1 MACKKCKNNDCCCSE
16 KIISVAGLQGP
27 QGPIGPQGPRGLT
40 GPPGPQ
46 GNVGPQGPQGPQGT
60 EGAAY
65 GFNYSTETP
74 YEYTTFEEET
84 LISFT
89 VTVPGN
95 YLIFFEGDFVFES
108 TSSVYY
114 KIEKNGVIV
123 TNSSR
128 ELNPSYIGDTS
139 PSIKGVV
146 NTGIL
151 SLVNGNVITVVIQST
166 SPFFVNGR
174 SLTLLK
180 VSNLTLS

>member
-27 QGPIGPQGPRGLT
+27 QGPIGPTGPRGLT

-46 GNVGPQGPQGPQGT
+46 GNVGPQGPQGPEANT
-60 EGAAY
+60 YA
-65 GFNYSTETP
+65 FNSSTEVP
-74 YEYTTFEEET
+74 YEFNTLDEEILMTFT
-84 LISFT
+84 ISQ
-89 VTVPGN
+89 PGN
-95 YLIFFEGDFVFES
+95 YLIFFEGDFSPETTNSIF
-108 TSSVYY
+108 Y
-114 KIEKNGVIV
+114 KIEKNGTLV
-123 TNSSR
+123 TNSNRVLTISNFF
-128 ELNPSYIGDTS
+128 ESL

-151 SLVNGNVITVVIQST
+151 SLVNGDIITVVINSV
-166 SPFFVNGR
+166 SSFFVNGR